1 VEFVISKNIL
11 GTKKD
16 FIIQDDTFTV
26 TSEYTDEWAVDGCS
40 TLKSLDVVSIIN
52 KRSAPVITSEIHANA
67 YSQLGVNKI
76 NWVHA
81 LGLNHFKRFV
91 DTAREYAEKE
101 QSFIKENNYY
111 SDEFLTGRSVLFDLE
126 DYSIDTLAL
135 RNHIKNTDVRN
146 LKLLNEFRRQEKI
159 KYTQTASVT
168 GRLSVKSGPNIL
180 HLKRE
185 HRDILKSKHGS
196 DGAIIQL
203 DFKSLEPRILALV
216 KQDNVPD
223 DLYTDISDMC
233 NNSIDRELAK
243 KATLA
248 IIYGMSRGNL
258 NNLIRVN
265 NSDEIFNHISDY
277 FGIRNLHDAL
287 VNSID
292 DNGVIQNLYGRNIY
306 TSANNDHLFVNYFT
320 QSTGVDVSLLGF
332 RQIIDNIKKEELTI
346 SPLFVLHDALILDVH
361 KNSIKQL
368 KNITKDG
375 IIIPGFKQNRFPL
388 DLSLFYKRTKNDT
401 APT

>member
-1 VEFVISKNIL
+1 VEFTITKNVL

-16 FIIQDDTFTV
+16 FVIDEESFTV
-26 TSEYTDEWAVDGCS
+26 TTEKSDNWSIDNCNS
-40 TLKSLDVVSIIN
+40 LKSLDVVSILN
-52 KRSAPVITSEIHANA
+52 NRRAPTITSDIHEKA
-67 YSQLGVNKI
+67 YRQLGIDNI
-76 NWVHA
+76 NWVLS
-81 LGLNHFKRFV
+81 LGIEHFKDYV
-91 DTAREYAEKE
+91 DATRSYAQKE
-101 QSFIKENNYY
+101 LEFITKNPYY
-111 SDEFLTGRSVLFDLE
+111 SEEFITGRSVLFDLE
-126 DYSIDTLAL
+126 DYTTDTFAL
-135 RNHIKNTDVRN
+135 KRHLRNTDVRN

-159 KYTQTASVT
+159 KYTQTASIT
-168 GRLSVKSGPNIL
+168 GRLSVESGPNIL

-185 HRDILKSKHGS
+185 HRDVLTSKHGT
-196 DGAIIQL
+196 DGAVIQL

-216 KQDNVPD
+216 KQDDVPV
-223 DLYTDISDMC
+223 DLYTDISKMC

-248 IIYGMSRGNL
+248 IIYGMSR
-258 NNLIRVN
+258 NNLRNLLRVEN
-265 NSDEIFNHISDY
+265 TDKIFDHISEY
-277 FGIRNLHDAL
+277 FGIRHLHDAL
-287 VNSID
+287 SNSIVGED
-292 DNGVIQNLYGRNIY
+292 KIQNLYGRNIY
-306 TSANNDHLFVNYFT
+306 VDRENDHLFVNYFT

>member
-16 FIIQDDTFTV
+16 FIVQDDTFTV
-26 TSEYTDEWAVDGCS
+26 TSEYTDKWSVDGCS

-52 KRSAPVITSEIHANA
+52 KRSAPKITSEIHANA
-67 YSQLGVNKI
+67 YSQLGVDKI

-81 LGLNHFKRFV
+81 LGLGHFKRFV
-91 DTAREYAEKE
+91 EATREYAEKE
-101 QSFIKENNYY
+101 QKFIKENSYY

-126 DYSIDTLAL
+126 EYSIDTLAL
-135 RNHIKNTDVRN
+135 KNHIKDSDVRN

-159 KYTQTASVT
+159 NYTQTASIT
-168 GRLSVKSGPNIL
+168 GRLSVSSGPNIL

-185 HRDILKSKHGS
+185 HRNILQSKYGS

-203 DFKSLEPRILALV
+203 DFKSLEPRIIALI
-216 KQDNVPD
+216 KQDDVPV
-223 DLYTDISDMC
+223 DLYTDISNMC

-258 NNLIRVN
+258 GNLLRVS
-265 NSDEIFNHISDY
+265 NSDEIFSHISEY
-277 FGIRNLHDAL
+277 FGIRHLHDAL

-292 DNGVIQNLYGRNIY
+292 DNGIIQNFYGRNIY
-306 TSANNDHLFVNYFT
+306 TSADNDHLFVNYFT

-361 KNSIKQL
+361 KESIKQL
-368 KNITKDG
+368 KNITRDG
-375 IIIPGFKQNRFPL
+375 IIIPGFKHNKFPL
-388 DLSLFYKRTKNDT
+388 DLSLFYKRIKK
-401 APT
+401 

>member
-16 FIIQDDTFTV
+16 FIVQDDTFTV
-26 TSEYTDEWAVDGCS
+26 TSEHTNEWSVDGCS

-52 KRSAPVITSEIHANA
+52 KRSAPKITSEIHANA
-67 YSQLGVNKI
+67 YSQLGVDKI

-81 LGLNHFKRFV
+81 LGLENFKRFV
-91 DTAREYAEKE
+91 DATREYAEKE
-101 QSFIKENNYY
+101 QNFIKENNYY

-126 DYSIDTLAL
+126 EYTIDTLAL
-135 RNHIKNTDVRN
+135 KNHIKNSDVRN

-159 KYTQTASVT
+159 KYTQTASIT

-185 HRDILKSKHGS
+185 HRNILQSKHGS
-196 DGAIIQL
+196 DGAIVQL

-216 KQDNVPD
+216 KQDDVPV
-223 DLYTDISDMC
+223 DLYTDISVMC

-258 NNLIRVN
+258 NNLLRVN

-306 TSANNDHLFVNYFT
+306 TSKENDHLFVNYFT

-346 SPLFVLHDALILDVH
+346 DPLFVLHDALILDVH

-375 IIIPGFKQNRFPL
+375 IIIPGFKHNRFPI
-388 DLSLFYKRTKNDT
+388 DLSLFYKGIKNDT
-401 APT
+401 AST